1 MTPAAEERK
10 VELFPTTTKDD
21 FDDDDDDDDDSDIGV
36 GGGIDYFRTDRGLN
50 FGQTRREEDVIK
62 TREAE
67 LLARAKLLENEMLEI
82 R

>member
-21 FDDDDDDDDDSDIGV
+21 FDDDDDDYSDIGV
-36 GGGIDYFRTDRGLN
+36 GSGTDYFRTDRGLN